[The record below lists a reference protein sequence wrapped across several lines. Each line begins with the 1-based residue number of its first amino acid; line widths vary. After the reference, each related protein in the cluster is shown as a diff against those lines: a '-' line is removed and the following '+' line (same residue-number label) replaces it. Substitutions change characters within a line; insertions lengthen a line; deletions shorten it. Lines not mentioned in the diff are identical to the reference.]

1 MEAGIHQKLKFLYL
15 ARLFER
21 ETDEEHILT
30 VYDILS
36 RLEQLGI
43 KESRKTLLEDISLLC
58 DFGMDIIT
66 VSVGKKLGYY
76 LGSRSFELAEI
87 KLLADAVSSAR
98 FITEKKSRQLLSKL
112 EGLTS
117 IFHGREI
124 HRRIYVANRIKSENE
139 LIYINI
145 DLIQQAIDKKKQIT
159 FRYFDRTVGMKKKYR
174 QGGRSCS
181 PFALAWNDGSY
192 YLVGKQKKYTTLSN
206 FRIDRME
213 KVELLPEAAEP
224 VPEGF
229 DLAEYTATTF
239 SMFSGEPRTVTLCLD
254 NSLANVAA
262 DRFGTDVML
271 IPNGEDKFTLNVKVV
286 AAPAFYS
293 WVFQFGDKAE
303 IIAPQ
308 SMREEYIRMMDGIR
322 KKYIKEN
329 T

>member
-15 ARLFER
+15 AQIFER
-21 ETDEEHILT
+21 ETDEEHTLT
-30 VYDILS
+30 IYDLLE
-36 RLEQLGI
+36 RLEALGI
-43 KESRKTLLEDISLLC
+43 KASRKTLLEDIHLLS
-58 DFGMDIIT
+58 DFGMDIIPI
-66 VSVGKKLGYY
+66 SCGKKLGYY
-76 LGSRSFELAEI
+76 LGSRSFELPEI

-117 IFHGREI
+117 VHRGREI
-124 HRRIYVANRIKSENE
+124 NRRVYVANRIKSENE

-145 DLIQQAIDKKKQIT
+145 DLIQQAIDRKKQIT

-174 QGGRSCS
+174 SGGRSCS

-213 KVELLPEAAEP
+213 NVEILSETSEP

-239 SMFSGEPRTVTLCLD
+239 SMFSGEQRNVTLCLD
-254 NSLANVAA
+254 NSLVNVAA
-262 DRFGTDVML
+262 DRFGTDVIL
-271 IPNGEDKFTLNVKVV
+271 IPCGEDKFTMNVKVV
-286 AAPAFYS
+286 AFPV
-293 WVFQFGDKAE
+293 WGQGGNN
-303 IIAPQ
+303 IPRIC
-308 SMREEYIRMMDGIR
+308 
-322 KKYIKEN
+322 KKRIS
-329 T
+329 

>member
-15 ARLFER
+15 AQIFER
-21 ETDEEHILT
+21 ETDEEHTLT
-30 VYDILS
+30 IYDLLE
-36 RLEQLGI
+36 RLEALGI
-43 KESRKTLLEDISLLC
+43 KASRKTLLEDIHLLS
-58 DFGMDIIT
+58 DFGMDIIPI
-66 VSVGKKLGYY
+66 SCGKKLGYY
-76 LGSRSFELAEI
+76 LGSRSFELPEI

-117 IFHGREI
+117 VHRGREI
-124 HRRIYVANRIKSENE
+124 NRRVYVANRIKSENE

-145 DLIQQAIDKKKQIT
+145 DLIQQAIDRKKQIT

-174 QGGRSCS
+174 SGGRSCS

-213 KVELLPEAAEP
+213 NVEILSETSEP

-239 SMFSGEPRTVTLCLD
+239 SMFSGEQRNVTLCLD
-254 NSLANVAA
+254 NSLVNVAA
-262 DRFGTDVML
+262 DRFGTDVIL
-271 IPNGEDKFTLNVKVV
+271 IPCGEDKFTMNVKVV
-286 AAPAFYS
+286 AAPAFYG
-293 WVFQFGDKAE
+293 WLFQFGDKAE
-303 IIAPQ
+303 IISPE
-308 SMREEYIRMMDGIR
+308 SVRNEFLEMMDNIR
-322 KKYIKEN
+322 GKYIKE
-329 T
+329 